1 MNEIQAAFFY
11 GDFSELRKITQHLLS
26 ENGQDMWVQL
36 ELF

>member
-11 GDFSELRKITQHLLS
+11 GDFSSLRKITQRLLS
-26 ENGQDMWVQL
+26 ESVQGMWVQL